1 MKQNKKKVVVCAV
14 QDKKLLVFRH
24 VDFSYEEVGLQV
36 PAGSVKENESL
47 EVVAIRELTEETGLK
62 DFEIIAY
69 LGSAQ
74 YDISP
79 YKQEI
84 QERHFYLAKTTKEL
98 PKRWLSEESHDGV
111 GEPTRLECFWVPL
124 ETGHIIQ
131 SGQSAFIWK
140 IEEYLTK

>member
-1 MKQNKKKVVVCAV
+1 MKQNKKKVVVYAM
-14 QDKKLLVFRH
+14 QDNKLLFFRH

-47 EVVAIRELTEETGLK
+47 EAAALRELIEETGLK

-79 YKQEI
+79 YRQEI
-84 QERHFYLAKTTKEL
+84 QERHFYLARTTKKTTRKMV
-98 PKRWLSEESHDGV
+98 KRRES
-111 GEPTRLECFWVPL
+111 
-124 ETGHIIQ
+124 
-131 SGQSAFIWK
+131 
-140 IEEYLTK
+140 